1 MFASFNFSEFAAIF
15 AVYAVAV
22 VISQIFLPQ
31 LVVLM
36 SKASVRN
43 LNFGAVLSLTSLGAW
58 IASIVVFGWEAVAVF
73 IIGSITEVIIGYV
86 RRKTIVAAA
95 IKGFEDATAPLNF
108 NDIDSKAL

>member
-15 AVYAVAV
+15 AVYAVMV

-31 LVVLM
+31 FIALM

-43 LNFGAVLSLTSLGAW
+43 FNFGAVLTITILGVW
-58 IASIVVFGWEAVAVF
+58 IASMVIFGWEAIAVF
-73 IIGSITEVIIGYV
+73 AIGSVTEFIIGYV
-86 RRKTIVAAA
+86 RRKTILAAVT
-95 IKGFEDATAPLNF
+95 KGFGDATAPLNF